1 LLTNLL
7 IFISLVAYSTA
18 CTRLVM
24 ALRNDLP
31 IDPRFQFAFGLVG
44 GLTQIGLMAGLMIQ
58 ADGIDFSLLKSI
70 SLMLATAVLFVTLSS
85 QRFAIQAV
93 QLVLMPSAGLL
104 AIFSLIAPS
113 SRELLQLSA
122 GTGLHISTSI
132 LSYGTF
138 TVAALMA
145 LLLGY
150 STLRLRHH
158 KLTPLVKHIPPVE
171 SLETML
177 YELLIWGTILLGL
190 SILTG
195 FIFVEDF
202 FAQHLIHKTAL
213 SILALVIYSLICIG
227 HWQKG
232 WRGRRVMRWV
242 FGAYASLTLAYVGSK
257 LVLEWILSS

>member
-7 IFISLVAYSTA
+7 IFVSLVAYSTA

-24 ALRNDLP
+24 ALRYDLP
-31 IDPRFQFAFGLVG
+31 IDPRVQFATGLVG
-44 GLTQIGLMAGLMIQ
+44 SIAQIGLMATLMIH
-58 ADGIDFSLLKSI
+58 DGGIDFSLLKSI
-70 SLMLATAVLFVTLSS
+70 SLVLATAVLFVTLSS
-85 QRFAIQAV
+85 QRFAIQAL
-93 QLVLMPSAGLL
+93 QLALMPIAGLF
-104 AIFSLIAPS
+104 AICSVIAPS

-132 LSYGTF
+132 LAYGTF
-138 TVAALMA
+138 TVAAVMA

-150 STLRLRHH
+150 SSLRLRHH
-158 KLTPLVKHIPPVE
+158 KLTPLVKHVPPVE
-171 SLETML
+171 ALESIL
-177 YELLIWGTILLGL
+177 YELLAWGTVLLGL

-195 FIFVEDF
+195 FIFVGDF

-213 SILALVIYSLICIG
+213 SILAFVIYSFICIG
-227 HWQKG
+227 HWRRG

-257 LVLEWILSS
+257 LVLEWVLRS